1 MFVASQDGF
10 SKGFL
15 LYSTTPLQKLF
26 HAFCLQRDVS
36 MSESVFMSEG
46 DRLDGNMSAEQYDL
60 EPGDVIDH
68 MILQS
73 GD

>member
-1 MFVASQDGF
+1 
-10 SKGFL
+10 
-15 LYSTTPLQKLF
+15 
-26 HAFCLQRDVS
+26 